1 MTTIV
6 DLERIPLVP
15 LDFINADHR
24 EEGRLLN
31 VLGEAV
37 EEHRTGRCPA
47 GTVLARW
54 EAFLAHTVEHFGRE
68 EAAMQRTGFPPYP
81 VHKGEHERVLEEMRV
96 EGEHF
101 RVSGDAA
108 RLWKYVSSDVPAWF
122 VGHIES
128 MDHVT
133 AQFIASRGG

>member
-15 LDFINADHR
+15 
-24 EEGRLLN
+24 
-31 VLGEAV
+31 
-37 EEHRTGRCPA
+37 
-47 GTVLARW
+47 
-54 EAFLAHTVEHFGRE
+54 
-68 EAAMQRTGFPPYP
+68 
-81 VHKGEHERVLEEMRV
+81 ERVLEEMRV

-108 RLWKYVSSDVPAWF
+108 GLWKYVSSDVSAWF
-122 VGHIES
+122 AGHIES